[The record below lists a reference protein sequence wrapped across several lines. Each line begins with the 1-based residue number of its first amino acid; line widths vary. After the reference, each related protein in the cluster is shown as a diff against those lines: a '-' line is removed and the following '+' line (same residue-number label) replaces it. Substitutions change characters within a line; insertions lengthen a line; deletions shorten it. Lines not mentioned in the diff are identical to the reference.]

1 MNLDF
6 MFVYKNKSSLLFF
19 SKKRNSVFF
28 LFCLLIG
35 IPILFI
41 NPAHSE
47 INDTFTV
54 RNISVDVTANSSFV
68 AKDLAIKEGMR
79 AAFQKL
85 LKRLTIE
92 VDYEQ
97 LRGLESDILRLF

>member
-6 MFVYKNKSSLLFF
+6 MFVYKNKSSLLLL
-19 SKKRNSVFF
+19 SKKRNPVFF

-92 VDYEQ
+92 VDYEK
-97 LRGLESDILRLF
+97 LPDMADD